1 MHICREGANMRKFE
15 NFGPFKIPREGR
27 LVSEDLKQFWQ
38 DIEGRHEGL
47 SGAKGCYVFGVKPS
61 GTPRITPWYV
71 GQTNGQS
78 FVHECFR
85 DHKIKHYNHA
95 LHKYKKNGVPYLYLV
110 ASMKPKGGF
119 STQNIVKTIG
129 KLEEHL
135 ISLGLLR
142 NLELRNTSST
152 KFYKETEVPGLL
164 NKKAGKSKANQTL
177 RSLFVTKV
185 ANVKRR
191 RSQTR

>member
-1 MHICREGANMRKFE
+1 MRKFE
-15 NFGPFKIPREGR
+15 CFGPFKIPRKGT
-27 LVSEDLKQFWQ
+27 LVSDELKQFWQ
-38 DIEGRHEGL
+38 NIETRHEGL

-71 GQTNGQS
+71 GQTNHQD
-78 FVHECFR
+78 FARECFT
-85 DHKIKHYNHA
+85 DNKIKHYNHA
-95 LHKYKKNGVPYLYLV
+95 LYEYKKGVPYLYLI

-119 STQNIVKTIG
+119 STQNIVKTID

-142 NLELRNTSST
+142 NPELRNTSNT

-177 RSLFVTKV
+177 RSLFLTK
-185 ANVKRR
+185 
-191 RSQTR
+191 

>member
-1 MHICREGANMRKFE
+1 VRKFE
-15 NFGPFKIPREGR
+15 NFGPFKIPRRGT
-27 LVSEDLKQFWQ
+27 LVSGDLKQFWQ
-38 DIEGRHEGL
+38 NIEARHEGL

-78 FVHECFR
+78 FIRECFK
-85 DHKIKHYNHA
+85 DHKITHYNHA
-95 LHKYKKNGVPYLYLV
+95 LHEYSRGVPYLYLV
-110 ASMKPKGGF
+110 ASMRPKGGF

-142 NLELRNTSST
+142 NVGLRNTSRT

-177 RSLFVTKV
+177 RSLFLNKV

-191 RSQTR
+191 RSSAR